1 MNIIANDNSTMVII
15 ASICNDDDCTN
26 YNSSPELFSSS
37 DSGGG
42 GGEQGVG
49 EEGEA
54 VEVPHQES
62 LQGYH
67 KFVVFYFS

>member
-1 MNIIANDNSTMVII
+1 MNMIANDNSTMVII
-15 ASICNDDDCTN
+15 TSICNDDDCAN
-26 YNSSPELFSSS
+26 YNSSDQIFSSS
-37 DSGGG
+37 DSGRGG
-42 GGEQGVG
+42 GKQGVG

>member
-1 MNIIANDNSTMVII
+1 MVII
-15 ASICNDDDCTN
+15 VSICNDDCTN
-26 YNSSPELFSSS
+26 YNSSDQFFSSS

-42 GGEQGVG
+42 GGKQGVG

-54 VEVPHQES
+54 AEVPHQES